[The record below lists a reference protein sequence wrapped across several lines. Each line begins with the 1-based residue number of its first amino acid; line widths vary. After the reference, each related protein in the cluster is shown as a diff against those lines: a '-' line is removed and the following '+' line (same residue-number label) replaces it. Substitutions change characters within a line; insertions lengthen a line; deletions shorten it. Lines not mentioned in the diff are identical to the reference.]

1 MQGRIEALV
10 ERVYDTAVEPE
21 LWPGVLKTLAE
32 MMGGAAGSLRWCD
45 AFTGVGIGT
54 NSGLDPGVGQL
65 YFDHFASCNPVRTQP
80 EVMRRRL
87 ANWTPKIAAG
97 EAWMPRE
104 DFVRTEYYNDFVH
117 RFDLDWDLSI
127 ALDAEGTN
135 VGFVNVHRS
144 DRRGPHTNDNFRLAA
159 EVQPHLIRAFKL
171 GRRIGEARGL
181 ADGLGEV
188 IDVSPHGMVLLDHS
202 GRVRRLNPAAER
214 IMAEPGG
221 LKVIGGRLTAEGRD
235 AARRLHA
242 LIGTASIGVAG
253 RRTGGSMALLRHDR
267 LLPLSLIIA
276 PLGADR
282 APQYFD
288 GPSVLVCITD
298 LEAGLTLPEARLRE
312 LFGLSPA
319 ETRIA
324 LALFEGLDPR
334 QTAERLNLS
343 FYTVRAHLVRIFD
356 KTHTTGQA
364 DLARL
369 MMRLVGGW
377 LG

>member
-1 MQGRIEALV
+1 
-10 ERVYDTAVEPE
+10 
-21 LWPGVLKTLAE
+21 
-32 MMGGAAGSLRWCD
+32 
-45 AFTGVGIGT
+45 
-54 NSGLDPGVGQL
+54 
-65 YFDHFASCNPVRTQP
+65 
-80 EVMRRRL
+80 
-87 ANWTPKIAAG
+87 
-97 EAWMPRE
+97 MPRE

-135 VGFVNVHRS
+135 VGFVNVHRA
-144 DRRGPHTNDNFRLAA
+144 DRRGPHTDDNFKLAA

-171 GRRIGEARGL
+171 GRRIAEARGL
-181 ADGLGEV
+181 VESLGDV
-188 IDVSPHGMVLLDHS
+188 IDSSPHGMVLLDRG
-202 GRVRRLNPAAER
+202 GRVRRVNPAAER
-214 IMAEPGG
+214 MMAEPGG
-221 LKVIGGRLTAEGRD
+221 LKVIRGRLTAENRD
-235 AARRLHA
+235 AARRLNE
-242 LIGTASIGVAG
+242 LIGTASIGAGG
-253 RRTGGSMALLRHDR
+253 RRTGGSMALMRPDR

-276 PLGADR
+276 PLGAER
-282 APQYFD
+282 APHFD

-334 QTAERLNLS
+334 QAAERLNLS